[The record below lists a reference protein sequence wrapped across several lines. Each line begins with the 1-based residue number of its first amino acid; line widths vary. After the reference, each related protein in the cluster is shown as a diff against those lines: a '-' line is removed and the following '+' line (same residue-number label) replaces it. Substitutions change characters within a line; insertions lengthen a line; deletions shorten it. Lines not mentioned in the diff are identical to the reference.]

1 MTKMMEL
8 RVSDPCLILNAHIDY
23 NPGGQ
28 SEYQPQPEQTSYPPT
43 TAATSKSKFVDDD
56 EQEYNPSGQAQQN
69 DYGYKPQYG
78 AEEDTY
84 KTAYETYQETPKQAE
99 PVSSKVR
106 FDEDEE
112 GAGTFEYKP
121 QPAQVEEPVSD
132 PYHRYK

>member
-1 MTKMMEL
+1 MTRMREL
-8 RVSDPCLILNAHIDY
+8 RVSDPLPLLNVHVDY

-28 SEYQPQPEQTSYPPT
+28 SEYQAQPEQSSYPAT
-43 TAATSKSKFVDDD
+43 TAASKSKLVDDD
-56 EQEYNPSGQAQQN
+56 EEEYNPSGQAQQN

-99 PVSSKVR
+99 PVSYKVR
-106 FDEDEE
+106 FDEDDE

-121 QPAQVEEPVSD
+121 QAAQVEEPVSD

>member
-1 MTKMMEL
+1 MTRMREL
-8 RVSDPCLILNAHIDY
+8 RVSDPPPCLFLCVHVDY

-28 SEYQPQPEQTSYPPT
+28 SEYQPQPEQTSYPAT
-43 TAATSKSKFVDDD
+43 TATTSKSKLVDDD
-56 EQEYNPSGQAQQN
+56 EQEYNPVQAQQN

-106 FDEDEE
+106 FDEED
-112 GAGTFEYKP
+112 
-121 QPAQVEEPVSD
+121 
-132 PYHRYK
+132 